1 MAMIRIRLKD
11 VMGGQDVL
19 FGVSMGKQCLLKLL
33 ESASAPETPTLV
45 VLDFQEVASA
55 TVSFL
60 REGPL
65 AYRKHL
71 RKGTSSNLY
80 PVFANLSEAVADS
93 LIDFLTASRDA
104 VFACEIGADDT
115 VANPRLLGQLE
126 PMQRLTF
133 EAVLG
138 SEGVT
143 ATDLARGNVEGGVQ
157 VTAWNNRL
165 VALAQKGLLI
175 ETREGR
181 QKTYRTL
188 FAEEAV

>member
-1 MAMIRIRLKD
+1 MIRIQLKD

-19 FGVSMGKQCLLKLL
+19 FGVPMGKQCMLKLL
-33 ESASAPETPTLV
+33 ESTPEPEVPTIVL
-45 VLDFQEVASA
+45 LDFEGVESA

-71 RKGTSSNLY
+71 RRGSSSNLY

-93 LIDFLTASRDA
+93 LNDFLIASPDA
-104 VFACEIGADDT
+104 VFACEIGPDESVT
-115 VANPRLLGQLE
+115 NPRLLGQLE

-133 EAVLG
+133 DAVLS

-143 ATDLARGNVEGGVQ
+143 ATDLAREAGDGDKPVKI
-157 VTAWNNRL
+157 TAWNNRL
-165 VALAQKGLLI
+165 AALAQKGVLI
-175 ETREGR
+175 ETKEGR
-181 QKTYRTL
+181 RKTYRTL
-188 FAEEAV
+188 FAKETV